1 MQGEEGHEKMEAET
15 GGMRP
20 QGKGH
25 LQPPEAG
32 RKPGID
38 ASLGPP
44 RDHGPANT
52 LISDSWPPEL

>member
-1 MQGEEGHEKMEAET
+1 MKGEESHEKTKAET

-38 ASLGPP
+38 ASLGPQ
-44 RDHGPANT
+44 RDQGA

>member
-1 MQGEEGHEKMEAET
+1 MQGEESHEKTET
-15 GGMRP
+15 EPGGMRP

-38 ASLGPP
+38 ASLAPQKNQG
-44 RDHGPANT
+44 ALLT
-52 LISDSWPPEL
+52 L